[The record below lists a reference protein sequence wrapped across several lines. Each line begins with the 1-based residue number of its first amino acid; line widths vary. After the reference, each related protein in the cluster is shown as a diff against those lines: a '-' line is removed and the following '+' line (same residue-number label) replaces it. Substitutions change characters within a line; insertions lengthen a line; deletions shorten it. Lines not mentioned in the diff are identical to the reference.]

1 VAEDLACNSITWN
14 HLVEFGEQLEA
25 FQLVSAFEFEV
36 SNRHQGDGGDLSED
50 AIPAEDVESRQLSR
64 ALFGPQSTVS
74 SRVNALA
81 ARAASQGEDAQLKY
95 TA

>member
-1 VAEDLACNSITWN
+1 MAEGLAYNSITWK

-64 ALFGPQSTVS
+64 ALFGPQTGS
-74 SRVNALA
+74 SRANALT
-81 ARAASQGEDAQLKY
+81 ARVASQGEDAQLKY
-95 TA
+95 TS